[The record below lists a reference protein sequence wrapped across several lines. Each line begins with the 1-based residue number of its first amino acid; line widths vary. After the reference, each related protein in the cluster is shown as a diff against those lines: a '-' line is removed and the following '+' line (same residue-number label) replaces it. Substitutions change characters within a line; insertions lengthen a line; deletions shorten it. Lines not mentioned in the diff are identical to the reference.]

1 MADYKAMYLAL
12 FRASEEAVDLL
23 IAAQRPCEE
32 LYPSS
37 PDPELRILE
46 LPKEEDR

>member
-23 IAAQRPCEE
+23 IAAQRQCEE
-32 LYPSS
+32 LYISS

>member
-12 FRASEEAVDLL
+12 FRARWTCSSPPNVK
-23 IAAQRPCEE
+23 CEE
-32 LYPSS
+32 LYLSS

>member
-23 IAAQRPCEE
+23 IAAQRQCEE
-32 LYPSS
+32 LYLSS
-37 PDPELRILE
+37 TEPDSSEA
-46 LPKEEDR
+46 DQ